1 MYVVEIVF
9 KNKQS
14 TNTDHVIEVIQLLLG
29 ALRMNGQI
37 LGREFALAI
46 DRENYRS
53 YLLVPEED
61 SLDSGKANEYV
72 LKWLNKLEELN
83 VDFSWKLVGHEPD
96 SNSVCACA
104 NSSHYIL
111 YTTYLT
117 LETPIRCG
125 DCFGN
130 IPLYRLP
137 ATSGGEYAD
146 IISWESDYKAC
157 DTLQM
162 NCNTGE
168 RFGVLQLSGHKSTLS
183 KQGMD
188 ICNRITLSTGK
199 PVYYYL
205 LKPTGKGMKA
215 ELSRKCP
222 SCGGEWL
229 LQEPLHGLFDFR
241 CDHCKLLSNITWSV
255 RSRDK

>member
-1 MYVVEIVF
+1 MFVVEILL
-9 KNKQS
+9 KIKQS
-14 TNTDHVIEVIQLLLG
+14 NNADQVIEVIELLLG

-37 LGREFALAI
+37 LGREFPIAL
-46 DRENYRS
+46 DRETYRS
-53 YLLVPEED
+53 YLLLPEED
-61 SLDSGKANEYV
+61 SLESDKANRYV
-72 LKWLNKLEELN
+72 LKWLNKLAELN
-83 VDFSWKLVGHEPD
+83 VDFSWRLVGHEPN
-96 SNSVCACA
+96 SNAVCSCT
-104 NSSHYIL
+104 NPSHYIL
-111 YTTYLT
+111 YTTYLS

-137 ATSGGEYAD
+137 ATSDGEYFD

-162 NCNTGE
+162 NCTTGE
-168 RFGVLQLSGHKSTLS
+168 RFSIHHLSEQKSSLS
-183 KQGMD
+183 KQGLD
-188 ICNRITLSTGK
+188 ICNRITLSTEK

-205 LKPTGKGMKA
+205 LKPTGKGMKS

-222 SCGGEWL
+222 SCGGKWL

-241 CDHCKLLSNITWSV
+241 CDQCRLLSNIAWSV
-255 RSRDK
+255 RSRAR